1 MHAFPGEKNS
11 VESVTGDPSL
21 SRRRWRPSVARWA
34 AELQLGIDRTNGGLH
49 RDHASRV
56 EADVPFT
63 LLDLPR
69 FCGQEEKPQYWW
81 RRKDMR
87 RRRRF
92 SQEFKFDA
100 VSMVV
105 DQGRDL
111 YEVARELEI
120 RPDMLRKWKRKFESD
135 GRHAFP
141 GSGQLKPDEK
151 ELRRLRRENERLRM
165 ERDILKKAVAICS
178 DDRR

>member
-1 MHAFPGEKNS
+1 
-11 VESVTGDPSL
+11 
-21 SRRRWRPSVARWA
+21 
-34 AELQLGIDRTNGGLH
+34 
-49 RDHASRV
+49 
-56 EADVPFT
+56 
-63 LLDLPR
+63 
-69 FCGQEEKPQYWW
+69 
-81 RRKDMR
+81 MR

-92 SQEFKFDA
+92 SQEFKLDA

-111 YEVARELEI
+111 YEVAKELEI
-120 RPDMLRKWKRKFESD
+120 RPDILRKWKKKFESD
-135 GRHAFP
+135 GQSAFP
-141 GSGQLKPDEK
+141 GSGRLKPEDE